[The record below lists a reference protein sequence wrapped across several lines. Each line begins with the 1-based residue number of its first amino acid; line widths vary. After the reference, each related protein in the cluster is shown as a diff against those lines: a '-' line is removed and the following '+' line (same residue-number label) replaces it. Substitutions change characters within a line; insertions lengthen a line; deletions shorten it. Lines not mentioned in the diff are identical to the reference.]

1 MRQYLK
7 LLAFFLVAL
16 CLQSC
21 DNMTEEIYLNE
32 DGSGEY
38 MMYSDMIPSMEKMAI
53 EMARMFQDMD
63 STGEIKN
70 MTDKELAEMMSEQIW
85 SEMPEEV
92 DSIID
97 ITQELPDSIKDNP
110 QKMAIIEKATMF
122 MKGGKAKGFLNT
134 GIKYPFQNLEEL
146 ETFSSM
152 LQKQQNSDD
161 QLSQMGMDVGE
172 MKVDYSFANNT
183 FSRTATYTK
192 QPQNDMDEEQQE
204 MLEKML
210 GGTVTTIIHLP
221 KKIKKVTG
229 QNVKDKE
236 GKTVTFEYNLLDS
249 ALGKINSDFSIKM
262 KRK

>member
-7 LLAFFLVAL
+7 LLALFIIAIF
-16 CLQSC
+16 LQSC

-70 MTDKELAEMMSEQIW
+70 MTDKELAEMMSEEIW
-85 SEMPEEV
+85 SDFPEEI

-97 ITQELPDSIKDNP
+97 ITQELPDSVRDNP

-122 MKGGKAKGFLNT
+122 MKGGKSKGYLNT
-134 GIKYPFQNLEEL
+134 GVKYPFQNLDDL
-146 ETFSSM
+146 DAFSEM
-152 LQKQQNSDD
+152 MQQQNSND
-161 QLSQMGMDVGE
+161 QLPQMGVDVGK

-183 FSRTATYTK
+183 FSRTSTYTK
-192 QPQNDMDEEQQE
+192 PPQIDMDEEQE
-204 MLEKML
+204 ELLKKML
-210 GGTVTTIIHLP
+210 GGNVKTIIHLP
-221 KKIKKVTG
+221 KKIKKITG
-229 QNVKDKE
+229 DNLKE
-236 GKTVTFEYNLLDS
+236 KEAKTVIFEYNLFDS
-249 ALGKINSDFSIKM
+249 ALGKVNSDFSIKM
-262 KRK
+262 KKK